1 MILLLILISA
11 AYLVLMSMNMN
22 KRRVW
27 TSIMEDRSQ
36 RVAVMN
42 RAAGNIPPEFRGDFR
57 RIEEHR
63 AGAVEEAKA
72 EDSGTYSK
80 NMPELSGDAYEGVT
94 GDFQRDIQA
103 LLTTSLLAQNYT
115 EAAKVSL
122 SNEVVHI
129 VKNLQTLEAAAQGAQ
144 AAIALAE
151 NRSSGRKNGPVPVPG
166 RSMSALGGSRKFLLG
181 GGKAVKPVPPS
192 PAAKKI
198 MEERALAR
206 LAKMWDVIEK
216 AAKVHN
222 VSSYYY
228 VFSYY
233 YICVLIL

>member
-1 MILLLILISA
+1 MWFMILLLILISA

-72 EDSGTYSK
+72 EESGTYSK
-80 NMPELSGDAYEGVT
+80 NMPELSGDAYKVVK

-103 LLTTSLLAQNYT
+103 LLMTSLLVQNYT
-115 EAAKVSL
+115 EAAKVAL

-129 VKNLQTLEAAAQGAQ
+129 VKNLQSLEAAAQGAQ
-144 AAIALAE
+144 AAIAVAQ
-151 NRSSGRKNGPVPVPG
+151 NRSSGRKNGLVPG
-166 RSMSALGGSRKFLLG
+166 SSIHALGERRKFLLG
-181 GGKAVKPVPPS
+181 GGKAVMPIPPS

-198 MEERALAR
+198 MEDRALAR

-228 VFSYY
+228 VSRTTIY
-233 YICVLIL
+233 VS